1 MAYNKHQHLR
11 QNINALRVA
20 FTLEREG
27 RMPTSD
33 EVKMLKQYSGFG
45 ALKEVLDDNNKG
57 TTAELLIKELQML
70 LRENTSSEREYKRHM
85 DGIKFSTLTAFYT
98 PPQIVDAIMGTL
110 RTAGVEPWRMLDPSA
125 GGGVFADV
133 AHEHFEGVDV
143 TCFEK
148 DPTTGLILKHLHPH
162 DDVRVKGYESIEPKY
177 MGQFD
182 VVASNIP
189 FGDVSLFDPFFSTH
203 TDPVRRQG
211 TRTLHNYFFM
221 KSVDAVR
228 EGGIIAFIT
237 SQGVLNAEQSRSV
250 REWLMSR
257 CDVVSA
263 VRLPNNL
270 FSEYA
275 GTDVGSDLIV
285 LQKRASDAN
294 TPRKQQFISTRRLS
308 NGISVNNLFESF
320 DRVIHTSAKVGTD
333 PYGKPAMIFTHDG
346 GVDAISAE
354 LRRMLGEDL
363 SQYFNL
369 DYYISNAAED
379 IVEHHRR
386 VRPPQEISSEPRLV
400 GDILRYI
407 LHDAR
412 VQHPDVEHRIEQTTE
427 QVVEELQSDGFNPD
441 TDTGE
446 IKAIEDAEV
455 VEEQAII
462 SKPTEN
468 DIQDFGLWAKGQEQK
483 LWNEQ
488 PPEPEDFATAEIPNK
503 SNEQA
508 TPSTTSQDGFV
519 ASLFDA
525 VPMRNAQQST
535 EVNIPQTSQPTLY
548 DLCKYPIKYIF

>member
-1 MAYNKHQHLR
+1 
-11 QNINALRVA
+11 
-20 FTLEREG
+20 
-27 RMPTSD
+27 MPTSD
-33 EVKMLKQYSGFG
+33 EVKMLKLYSGFG

-57 TTAELLIKELQML
+57 TTAELLKELQTL
-70 LRENTSSEREYKRHM
+70 LRENTSSEREYKRYM
-85 DGIKFSTLTAFYT
+85 DGVKFSTLTAFYT
-98 PPQIVDAIMGTL
+98 PPQFVDAIMGAL
-110 RTAGVEPWRMLDPSA
+110 RTAGAEPWRMLDPSA
-125 GGGVFADV
+125 GGGVFVDV
-133 AHEHFEGVDV
+133 ARDHFESVDV

-148 DPTTGLILKHLHPH
+148 DPATGLILKHLHPH
-162 DDVRVKGYESIEPKY
+162 DNVRVKGYESIEPKY

-211 TRTLHNYFFM
+211 SRTLHNYFFM
-221 KSVDAVR
+221 KSVDTVR

-275 GTDVGSDLIV
+275 GTDVGSDLII
-285 LQKRASDAN
+285 LQKRASDVDAQ
-294 TPRKQQFISTRRLS
+294 RKQQFISTRRLS

-354 LRRMLGEDL
+354 LRRMLGEDF
-363 SQYFNL
+363 SHHFNL

-379 IVEHHRR
+379 IVEHHQR

-400 GDILRYI
+400 ADILRDI
-407 LHDAR
+407 LHDVR
-412 VQHPDVEHRIEQTTE
+412 VQHPDVEQRIEKPTE
-427 QVVEELQSDGFNPD
+427 QVVEGFQS
-441 TDTGE
+441 
-446 IKAIEDAEV
+446 
-455 VEEQAII
+455 
-462 SKPTEN
+462 
-468 DIQDFGLWAKGQEQK
+468 
-483 LWNEQ
+483 
-488 PPEPEDFATAEIPNK
+488 
-503 SNEQA
+503 
-508 TPSTTSQDGFV
+508 
-519 ASLFDA
+519 
-525 VPMRNAQQST
+525 R
-535 EVNIPQTSQPTLY
+535 Y
-548 DLCKYPIKYIF
+548 

>member
-11 QNINALRVA
+11 QNIDALRCA

-27 RMPTSD
+27 RMPTSE
-33 EVKMLKQYSGFG
+33 EVKMLRLYSGFG

-57 TTAELLIKELQML
+57 TTAELLKELQTL
-70 LRENTSSEREYKRHM
+70 LRENTSSEREYKRYM

-98 PPQIVDAIMGTL
+98 PPQFVDAIMGAL

-125 GGGVFADV
+125 GGGVFVDA
-133 AHEHFEGVDV
+133 AREHFESIDV

-148 DPTTGLILKHLHPH
+148 DLATGLILKHLHPH
-162 DDVRVKGYESIEPKY
+162 DNVRIKGYESIEPKY

-189 FGDVSLFDPFFSTH
+189 FGDVSIFDPFFSTH

-221 KSVDAVR
+221 KSVDTVR

-257 CDVVSA
+257 CDIVSA

-275 GTDVGSDLIV
+275 GTDVGSDLII
-285 LQKRASDAN
+285 LQKRISDVD
-294 TPRKQQFISTRRLS
+294 TQRKQQFISTRRLS

-346 GVDAISAE
+346 GV
-354 LRRMLGEDL
+354 
-363 SQYFNL
+363 
-369 DYYISNAAED
+369 
-379 IVEHHRR
+379 
-386 VRPPQEISSEPRLV
+386 
-400 GDILRYI
+400 
-407 LHDAR
+407 
-412 VQHPDVEHRIEQTTE
+412 
-427 QVVEELQSDGFNPD
+427 
-441 TDTGE
+441 
-446 IKAIEDAEV
+446 
-455 VEEQAII
+455 
-462 SKPTEN
+462 
-468 DIQDFGLWAKGQEQK
+468 
-483 LWNEQ
+483 
-488 PPEPEDFATAEIPNK
+488 
-503 SNEQA
+503 
-508 TPSTTSQDGFV
+508 
-519 ASLFDA
+519 
-525 VPMRNAQQST
+525 
-535 EVNIPQTSQPTLY
+535 
-548 DLCKYPIKYIF
+548 